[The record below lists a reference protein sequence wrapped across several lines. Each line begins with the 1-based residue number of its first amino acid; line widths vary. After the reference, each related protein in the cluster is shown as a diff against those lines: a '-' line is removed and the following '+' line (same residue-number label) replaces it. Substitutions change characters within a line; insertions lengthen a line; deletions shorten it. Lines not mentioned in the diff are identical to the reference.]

1 MKKQEAKI
9 RIRQLLKIKALAVM
23 TYRRLDSD
31 IMVSKIFGVE
41 PDASQIKA
49 AQYWKTASEKLQSN
63 LFRLAR
69 Y

>member
-9 RIRQLLKIKALAVM
+9 RIRQLLKIKALAIA
-23 TYRRLDSD
+23 TYRKLDSD

-41 PDASQIKA
+41 PDVNRVKA
-49 AQYWKTASEKLQSN
+49 ARYWKTASEKLQSN